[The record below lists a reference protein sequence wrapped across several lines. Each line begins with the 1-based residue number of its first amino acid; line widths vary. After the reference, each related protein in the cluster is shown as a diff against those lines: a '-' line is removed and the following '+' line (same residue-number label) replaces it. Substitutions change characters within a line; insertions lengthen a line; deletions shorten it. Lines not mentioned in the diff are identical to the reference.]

1 MVTAAISDS
10 DLFREMFHAA
20 KVASLKVKKGI
31 SRMFA
36 NRSLRLACVSAAVVM
51 ITGMLA
57 QTLPKAAVGEKIRRV
72 EDGVDQ
78 FRKYLETRGDNARS
92 TAASP
97 QGQAK
102 QGKRRGGAPPTQ
114 SQQANASAKKDEL
127 DDALGDLNRSTNR
140 LRRQFDPTDKWQ
152 ETRPQVEHMLDDGRR
167 INQAIARGSYGSE
180 AARLWAALRNN
191 MNDLARAYGLQPL
204 GV

>member
-1 MVTAAISDS
+1 MTAD
-10 DLFREMFHAA
+10 RW
-20 KVASLKVKKGI
+20 
-31 SRMFA
+31 
-36 NRSLRLACVSAAVVM
+36 LRLARVSAAVVM
-51 ITGMLA
+51 ATGVLA

-92 TAASP
+92 AAASP

-140 LRRQFDPTDKWQ
+140 LRRKFDPTDKWQ